1 MHVKT
6 FSQKFA
12 ATAETSE
19 GDGDT
24 REAEEAP
31 VTIFG
36 TFASTNRQQHRGYVK
51 YFNNA
56 TDEEKEEYAKAVLGE
71 AQGKVGVNSLS
82 RMKQDHE
89 EARLCF
95 LGQ

>member
-51 YFNNA
+51 RHC
-56 TDEEKEEYAKAVLGE
+56 TIKWSIGE
-71 AQGKVGVNSLS
+71 AYS
-82 RMKQDHE
+82 RP
-89 EARLCF
+89 
-95 LGQ
+95 

>member
-19 GDGDT
+19 GDGDI

-51 YFNNA
+51 RE
-56 TDEEKEEYAKAVLGE
+56 T
-71 AQGKVGVNSLS
+71 
-82 RMKQDHE
+82 
-89 EARLCF
+89 
-95 LGQ
+95 